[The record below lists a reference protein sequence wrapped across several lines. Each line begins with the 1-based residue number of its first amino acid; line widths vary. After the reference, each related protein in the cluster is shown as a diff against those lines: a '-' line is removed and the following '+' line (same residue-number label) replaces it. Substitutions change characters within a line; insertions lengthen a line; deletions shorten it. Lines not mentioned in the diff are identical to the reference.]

1 MTNFDLDLKAL
12 DLDLSDFTLPEPDL
26 KAPDLKALSPAEPDL
41 KVQTRGIKKR
51 KRRKKK
57 MNLLDI
63 IILIPVIGGIVM
75 FYRKKKSQK
84 EAQKAENATQDTPH
98 DLANY
103 NALRNAQASTPQHGV
118 SIVSIYYDSA
128 ASYADMEKD
137 GTNTGFDLNCETK
150 VNDVLKSLKADGY
163 SPMLN
168 ALSCVDRVIF
178 YITY

>member
-1 MTNFDLDLKAL
+1 MNLIDMFILILVVA
-12 DLDLSDFTLPEPDL
+12 
-26 KAPDLKALSPAEPDL
+26 
-41 KVQTRGIKKR
+41 GILIYMQ
-51 KRRKKK
+51 KKK
-57 MNLLDI
+57 
-63 IILIPVIGGIVM
+63 
-75 FYRKKKSQK
+75 KKEIQK
-84 EAQKAENATQDTPH
+84 EQTAVQEIPH

-137 GTNTGFDLNCETK
+137 GTNTCFDLNCETK

-178 YITY
+178 YIIY